1 MPRYSLRTAS
11 ISVPA
16 RRRAVDIA
24 ARRFPE
30 IAVEADHEASGDGT
44 PDGHHWVCRA
54 PSPAHVRRW
63 AAAADLHLVE
73 VQPIAPSA

>member
-11 ISVPA
+11 ISVVA
-16 RRRAVDIA
+16 RRRAVEIA

-30 IAVEADHEASGDGT
+30 IAVEAADDGSDDGT
-44 PDGHHWVCRA
+44 PDRQIWVCRA

-63 AAAADLHLVE
+63 AAAAGLPLVD
-73 VQPIAPSA
+73 VQPMAPPT